1 MGRRAKPLQ
10 DQVALLQKRG
20 MLVHNPEKA
29 RQILLEIGWYR
40 MSFYWFPFERRYP
53 DVMNPTHEFRPQT
66 TFEDA
71 LMLYAFDFNLR
82 NALLKPLERI
92 ETAFRTFIIYHVSTR
107 YPESPA
113 WFADQHVVG
122 KTQAQSFERV
132 IYNPLKRNNPEI
144 MLHHRRF
151 PRDKFA
157 PAWKT
162 LEFMT
167 LGTMCNLYE
176 SLANHNIKHDIAR
189 HFGVDSESIFE
200 NYMEVIRGLRNI
212 CAHGN
217 VLYSY
222 RPPKIRCSTQLKG
235 APSIPGNLRGG
246 LHVVEFFLEVIS
258 QRLLKEFKE
267 ELADL
272 VHTFSAAPGARR
284 VLHEISGLHARGGEK
299 LKGVEKN
306 TK

>member
-222 RPPKIRCSTQLKG
+222 RPRRSG
-235 APSIPGNLRGG
+235 AALSSREPRRFRAIFAVDCTWWSFFRGDLSALAEGIQGGIGGSRAHIFSCAGCPPGASRNLRTACSG
-246 LHVVEFFLEVIS
+246 
-258 QRLLKEFKE
+258 
-267 ELADL
+267 
-272 VHTFSAAPGARR
+272 RR
-284 VLHEISGLHARGGEK
+284 KVKRC
-299 LKGVEKN
+299 
-306 TK
+306 